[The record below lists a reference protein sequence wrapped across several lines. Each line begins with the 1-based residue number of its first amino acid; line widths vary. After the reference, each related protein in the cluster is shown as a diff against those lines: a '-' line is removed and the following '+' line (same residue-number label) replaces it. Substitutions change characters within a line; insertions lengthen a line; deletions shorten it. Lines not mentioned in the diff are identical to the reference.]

1 MSFLCCCLQSQA
13 SEEERQPIL
22 GEAQSARISHLPPE
36 GFQNRSDRIIARR
49 VGVPDLDQRFTEF
62 AEMFNKQQENYE
74 CMRERLKTLMHH
86 YRCAP
91 DSSLSDCLQQMKVE
105 HYNRQ
110 IFLQLKGYDF
120 SLAVTPGDL
129 LPDKLK
135 QTQEN
140 IKELCQAAK
149 AIMSLGPKLEEMI
162 NWLLKS
168 EQSLTDKVNA
178 EAKTHQ
184 ESTRLRG
191 NLRENLHEASR
202 AKELSPHYREEAGKL
217 YNEVARLSG
226 VKP

>member
-1 MSFLCCCLQSQA
+1 MTIFQ
-13 SEEERQPIL
+13 RQPIL
-22 GEAQSARISHLPPE
+22 GEAQSARISHQPPE

-49 VGVPDLDQRFTEF
+49 VGVPDLDQCFTEF

-168 EQSLTDKVNA
+168 EQSLTDK
-178 EAKTHQ
+178 
-184 ESTRLRG
+184 
-191 NLRENLHEASR
+191 
-202 AKELSPHYREEAGKL
+202 
-217 YNEVARLSG
+217 
-226 VKP
+226 